1 MFIDRSDLHQ
11 DGNHSVSPRNPCLQ
25 CWHLEFLSQFLF
37 TDMKIKCHANPN
49 YRIMIFKYGSDQN
62 FCCHCDIE
70 MIHLVQMMNLVF
82 FLIFNQHYHFLC
94 LDCLGLITVYKFAF
108 LSICHNTLFQMSCYE
123 FVLIILR
130 MLLKSTKHT
139 CDTSLKVTTEVII

>member
-1 MFIDRSDLHQ
+1 MAII
-11 DGNHSVSPRNPCLQ
+11 PCPPEIHVYTVGIMNFYSLTRKSSAMLIQ
-25 CWHLEFLSQFLF
+25 TIESWFLN
-37 TDMKIKCHANPN
+37 MV
-49 YRIMIFKYGSDQN
+49 SDQN

-139 CDTSLKVTTEVII
+139 CDTSLKATTEVIIWGCGLLWNL